1 MLYRAKPHHKLMM
14 TVGLKELNKNVVV
27 TGDGINDVTAIVQAT
42 VGLAMGSGCSAAK
55 EVSDIILTNDDFEA
69 TLKSVMWG
77 RNIYHNIGR
86 FLQFQVTV
94 NISALLTVAIGSV
107 KLMESPLSAV
117 QLLWINLIMDTFA
130 AFALSTEPPLPS
142 IIVGPPCN
150 ADAQLLTPVIWRQI
164 IGMSIWNTIVMTLMV
179 FFGPLIS
186 GLEYKITDTA
196 NGNEAKKKHLTLI
209 FTTFVMLQLFN
220 EINCRKVGRRDF
232 NVFESILHNKYFLLI
247 VGGTSAIQYA
257 LI

>member
-1 MLYRAKPHHKLMM
+1 MM
-14 TVGLKELNKNVVV
+14 TVGLKELNRNVVE

-94 NISALLTVAIGSV
+94 NISALLTVAIGSI

-142 IIVGPPCN
+142 IIVGPPLN

-164 IGMSIWNTIVMTLMV
+164 IGMSIWNTIVMTLMI
-179 FFGPLIS
+179 FFGPLIA
-186 GLEYKITDTA
+186 GLTYKVTDTA
-196 NGNEAKKKHLTLI
+196 NGNDDKKKHLTMI
-209 FTTFVMLQLFN
+209 FTTFVMLQVFN

-232 NVFESILHNKYFLLI
+232 NVFESILHNKYFLII
-247 VGGTSAIQYA
+247 VGGTVGIQY
-257 LI
+257 LMI